1 MLHCSFCWERK
12 NYEDCNLT
20 SKRSVLQRKNDMLQN
35 ETRQRIVNTLSEDLS
50 LYKIILFGSFA
61 YGNPTK
67 ESDIDLI
74 VVTNDDSIPGSYEE
88 NIRNYL
94 RVSSVLRDIK
104 KDMAMDLIV
113 YTKPMYDKFV
123 QLGSM
128 FSKEI
133 LKKGEILYERNK

>member
-1 MLHCSFCWERK
+1 
-12 NYEDCNLT
+12 
-20 SKRSVLQRKNDMLQN
+20 MLQN